1 LKITKTFLLT
11 PIFTLT
17 LLYATQ
23 AIPTG
28 EELTKT
34 KCTTCHTLN
43 VPTAEEMQTLKA
55 PPFHAV
61 LFHAKDALK
70 DEKAVKKHI
79 IEFTL
84 NPVVSK
90 SVCESNK
97 VAKFGLMPSQ
107 KGSVTKEELAKI
119 ADYLYDTYPS
129 KKFVTFIKSMMRDGK
144 MNSLINSPFL
154 INKEQLPHLTKLL
167 MQNWDKEALNLSKEQ
182 KEKLLVIRKE
192 TMLGVKKIKK
202 ALKPLEEKVIEL
214 IYDGAELKEIQPIV
228 DKIAKLKAQGTMI
241 HLKCLKD
248 SVEIL
253 NDKQIEL
260 ILPFWD
266 I

>member
-1 LKITKTFLLT
+1 LKISKTFLLT
-11 PIFTLT
+11 PILTLT
-17 LLYATQ
+17 LLSVAQ
-23 AIPTG
+23 ALPTG

-34 KCTTCHTLN
+34 KCAMCHTLN
-43 VPTAEEMQTLKA
+43 IPTPQEMQTLKA
-55 PPFHAV
+55 PPFNAV

-70 DEKAVKKHI
+70 EEKAVKKHI
-79 IEFTL
+79 VEFTI

-97 VAKFGLMPSQ
+97 VAKYGLMPSQ
-107 KGSVTKEELAKI
+107 KGSVSKEELAKI

-129 KKFVTFIKSMMRDGK
+129 KKFVTFIKEMMRDGK

-154 INKEQLPHLTKLL
+154 INKGELPHLTKLL
-167 MQNWDKEALNLSKEQ
+167 IESWDKEALNLSKEQ
-182 KEKLLVIRKE
+182 KEKLLVVRKE
-192 TMLGVKKIKK
+192 TMSGVKKIKK
-202 ALKPLEEKVIEL
+202 ALQPLEEKVIEL
-214 IYDGAELKEIQPIV
+214 AYDGAELKEMQPTV
-228 DKIAKLKAQGTMI
+228 DEIAKLKAQGTMI

-248 SVEIL
+248 SIEIL
-253 NDKQIEL
+253 NEKQMEL